1 MQILIDNN
9 NYITQIVCD
18 GAEIASD
25 KRIELETPDNFEEI
39 FDNFSC
45 YKYENGQLILDENR
59 KIEYDLELTKEN
71 IRINR
76 SNICFPIIN
85 RGVLWYN
92 MLSEKQRNEL
102 NTWYQK
108 WLDAP
113 ETLDV
118 PETPNWIKELT
129 I

>member
-45 YKYENGQLILDENR
+45 YKYENRQFILDEDK
-59 KIEYDLELTKEN
+59 KIKYELELKKTN
-71 IRINR
+71 IRVDRN
-76 SNICFPIIN
+76 NICFPIIN

-92 MLSEKQRNEL
+92 MISEQQRNEL
-102 NTWYQK
+102 NNWYQQ

-113 ETLDV
+113 ETLII
-118 PETPNWIKELT
+118 PETPNWIKEED

>member
-45 YKYENGQLILDENR
+45 YKYENGQFILDEDK
-59 KIEYDLELTKEN
+59 KIKYELELKKTN
-71 IRINR
+71 IRVDRN
-76 SNICFPIIN
+76 NICFPIIN

-92 MLSEKQRNEL
+92 MISEQQRNEL
-102 NTWYQK
+102 NNWYQQ

-113 ETLDV
+113 ETLII
-118 PETPNWIKELT
+118 PETPNWIKEED